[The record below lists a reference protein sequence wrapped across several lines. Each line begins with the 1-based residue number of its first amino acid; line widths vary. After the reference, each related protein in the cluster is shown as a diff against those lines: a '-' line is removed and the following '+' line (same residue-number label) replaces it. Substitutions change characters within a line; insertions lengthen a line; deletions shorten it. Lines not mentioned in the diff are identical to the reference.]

1 MGIEW
6 GETQRARER
15 KRKKRNPKKKI
26 NERGRLIKKERKKSQ
41 FSLLFLVSRVGERIG
56 VYFERIKSQFS
67 KEAFKTYRL

>member
-56 VYFERIKSQFS
+56 VYLE
-67 KEAFKTYRL
+67 E